1 MTAISTSVKAV
12 NDNAVTMLIW
22 ALIIAALVA
31 VSIFTL
37 GFGFIITMP
46 ILALASW
53 HAYIAVI
60 KTKRKRGYE

>member
-1 MTAISTSVKAV
+1 MIIVVTVAFSV
-12 NDNAVTMLIW
+12 L
-22 ALIIAALVA
+22 
-31 VSIFTL
+31 TL
-37 GFGFIITMP
+37 GFGFILTMP